1 MASVTPVT
9 NLPYL
14 PLPSKGCDST
24 FITPPLTGAAGSLET
39 TMQELQARIVKVRDE
54 HLSLQQKSSADAER
68 LQALLQSSKD
78 ALQEQGTSITELTAN
93 VSEVAS
99 QLRALRESVKPSLD
113 RLQVPLP
120 ASTVVSY
127 STYEVHTGGD

>member
-9 NLPYL
+9 NLPSFA
-14 PLPSKGCDST
+14 LPSEGCFSAL
-24 FITPPLTGAAGSLET
+24 ITPPLTGPEGSLET
-39 TMQELQARIVKVRDE
+39 TMQELQARIVKVRAE
-54 HLSLQQKSSADAER
+54 HLSLQRESSADAER
-68 LQALLQSSKD
+68 LQGLLQSSQD
-78 ALQEQGTSITELTAN
+78 ALKEQGTSITQLTAN

-99 QLRALRESVKPSLD
+99 QLRALREAVKPSLD

-127 STYEVHTGGD
+127 STYERRSD